1 MAAENERMGALVQ
14 VGDDCGTGD
23 SRHVF
28 EAIAADLL
36 EKGYSIKPNAVPPNL
51 LDGLWQQLRST
62 PGHQFDPAGV
72 GRQRAHMVNNFIRS
86 DTISWIERETV
97 AGENWLNWAVEL
109 QQYLNRRLFLG
120 LFSFESHFSHYAPG
134 DFYKKHLDAFKGQ
147 SNRVLSV
154 VLYLNPDWM
163 PDDGGELALYHSDHS
178 HHGERSQNVLKVTP
192 SMGTFVAFL
201 SEEFPHEVLPAKRD
215 RYAIAG
221 WFRVNTTSAERA
233 DPPN

>member
-1 MAAENERMGALVQ
+1 MSALVRFN
-14 VGDDCGTGD
+14 DDCGTGD
-23 SRHVF
+23 SQHVF

-36 EKGYSIKPNAVPPNL
+36 EKGYSIKPNALPTNL
-51 LDGLWQQLRST
+51 LSGLWQQLRT
-62 PGHQFDPAGV
+62 MPGHQFDPAGV
-72 GRQRAHMVNNFIRS
+72 GRQQAHTVNNFIRS
-86 DTISWIERETV
+86 DAISWIERDTP
-97 AGENWLNWAVEL
+97 AGEDWLNWAAEL

-147 SNRVLSV
+147 SNRMLSV

-163 PDDGGELALYHSDHS
+163 PDDGGELALYHGDQS
-178 HHGERSQNVLKVTP
+178 HHGERSHHGEQSQSVLKVTP
-192 SMGTFVAFL
+192 SMGTLVAFL

-221 WFRVNTTSAERA
+221 WFRVNTTSTGRA
-233 DPPN
+233 DPPD

>member
-1 MAAENERMGALVQ
+1 MSALVQ
-14 VGDDCGTGD
+14 FDSDSGVGD

-36 EKGYSIKPNAVPPNL
+36 ADGYSVQSSAVPEHL
-51 LDGLWQQLRST
+51 LGGLWQQLQSMPR
-62 PGHQFDPAGV
+62 HQFDPAGV
-72 GRQRAHMVNNFIRS
+72 GRQKAHTINNFIRS
-86 DTISWIERETV
+86 DAISWIERETA
-97 AGENWLNWAVEL
+97 AGANWLNWAAEL

-134 DFYKKHLDAFKGQ
+134 HFYKKHLDAFKGQ

-154 VLYLNPDWM
+154 VLYLNPDWV
-163 PDDGGELALYHSDHS
+163 PGDGGELVLYHGDQN
-178 HHGERSQNVLKVTP
+178 HHGEQGQSMLEVTP
-192 SMGTFVAFL
+192 SMGTLVVFL

-221 WFRVNTTSAERA
+221 WFRVNTTSTERT
-233 DPPN
+233 DPPQ

>member
-1 MAAENERMGALVQ
+1 MGALERFE
-14 VGDDCGTGD
+14 DDRGEGN
-23 SRHVF
+23 SSHVF
-28 EAIAADLL
+28 EAIAADVW
-36 EKGYSIKPNAVPPNL
+36 EKGYSIQPNAVPTDV
-51 LDGLWQQLRST
+51 LDALWQQLRSM
-62 PGHQFDPAGV
+62 PAHEFDPAGV
-72 GRQRAHMVNNFIRS
+72 GRQHAHAINSFVRS
-86 DTISWIERETV
+86 DATSWIEGDTP
-97 AGENWLNWAVEL
+97 AGARWLNWTAAL

-163 PDDGGELALYHSDHS
+163 PDDGGELALYH
-178 HHGERSQNVLKVTP
+178 GERGQQLLKVTP
-192 SMGTFVAFL
+192 SMGTLVTFL
-201 SEEFPHEVLPAKRD
+201 SEDFPHEVLPAKRD

-233 DPPN
+233 DPPD

>member
-1 MAAENERMGALVQ
+1 MSALAQ
-14 VGDDCGTGD
+14 FDDDCGAGD
-23 SRHVF
+23 SLHVF

-36 EKGYSIKPNAVPPNL
+36 KKGYSIKPNAVPIPL
-51 LDGLWQQLRST
+51 SGGLWQQLRSM
-62 PGHQFDPAGV
+62 PRHQLDLAGV
-72 GRQRAHMVNNFIRS
+72 GRQQAHTVNNFIRS
-86 DTISWIERETV
+86 DAISWIERDAA
-97 AGENWLNWAVEL
+97 AGEDWLNWAAEL

-163 PDDGGELALYHSDHS
+163 PDDGGELALYHSDQS
-178 HHGERSQNVLKVTP
+178 HHGERSQSMLKVTP
-192 SMGTFVAFL
+192 IMGTLVAFL

-221 WFRVNTTSAERA
+221 WFRVNTTSTERA
-233 DPPN
+233 DPPD